1 MKLLISGYCPHGNS
15 GYGLQTE
22 HLFNLFV
29 KNHDVFL
36 VFWDLSEQDD
46 HSTMSYREFSKLKF
60 NKHVEND
67 AKMYMPTK
75 PLSNFKNEYW
85 KDMEWVVRDCKPD
98 RIVTIHDI
106 WTIPTEVKPFDV
118 PMYGWVPIHYDPPEV
133 QTIVNL
139 RNYETVW
146 SMSLWG
152 KGVLQEYHHDVRHV
166 PHFIDD
172 VFFDGIFSNSER
184 RKKTRKMIGVVDHAF
199 VVLMVARNTEKSNR
213 KGFNVALQA
222 FSAYKRTKNP
232 LAHLHLHTNING
244 ATDIKQLAEELKL
257 GDCVTCTNQERL
269 GEYNISKEYMR
280 DLYLASDLLLCTS
293 AAEGFGL
300 PNIEAQCC
308 GIPVVATNCTAISE
322 SVVMGRLSE
331 PSHALTGNP
340 GSFSQPH
347 PNNVFAD
354 IVHVERN
361 PYTQIEK
368 NNARNALWSR
378 FNKGSIERAI
388 YDGFSSVK
396 SNARFFYLPHEL
408 HTYNLDHEFYTYDGK
423 TLYSN
428 DPEIKPHALDDNFD
442 VTELESHDIRVRYM
456 CEDFYI
462 TPDKKLYKGDELLCD
477 VQETDQLCKFG
488 GNIWLYNQESG
499 MRSWSHSKTI
509 PNIDVI
515 HGNRFDADILSIH
528 CHDNKALIHLSDGT
542 GLIHDLDDNVS
553 QKIIIRDMMVRC
565 FVVAEDR
572 VLVFGKLQENN
583 IVKVLKY
590 KSLEINE

>member
-22 HLFNLFV
+22 HLLNSFA
-29 KNHDVFL
+29 KDHDVFL
-36 VFWDLSEQDD
+36 VFWDLNERDD
-46 HSTMSYREFSKLKF
+46 HSIMSYKEFSKLKF
-60 NKHVEND
+60 NKHVD
-67 AKMYMPTK
+67 HDVKMYIPTK
-75 PLSNFKNEYW
+75 PLSNFKNDYW
-85 KDMEWVVRDCKPD
+85 KDMGWVVGDCKPD

-146 SMSLWG
+146 SMSMWG

-232 LAHLHLHTNING
+232 LAHLHMHTNING
-244 ATDIKQLAEELKL
+244 ATDVKKLVEELKL
-257 GDCVTCTNQERL
+257 GDCVTCTDQEIL
-269 GEYNISKEYMR
+269 STYDISKEYMR
-280 DLYLASDLLLCTS
+280 DLYLASDVLMCTS

-361 PYTQIEK
+361 PYTQMEK
-368 NNARNALWSR
+368 NNTRNTLWSR
-378 FNKGSIERAI
+378 FNKTSVERAI
-388 YDGFSSVK
+388 DDGFSGGK
-396 SNARFFYLPHEL
+396 TNIKFFYLPHEL
-408 HTYNLDHEFYTYDGK
+408 HTYNIDHECYTYDGK
-423 TLYSN
+423 TLHPF
-428 DPEIKPHALDDNFD
+428 DPEIEMRALDDNFD
-442 VTELESHDIRVRYM
+442 VAELESDDIRVRCM
-456 CEDFYI
+456 CEDHYI
-462 TPDKKLYKGDELLCD
+462 TSDKKLYKGDEFLCD
-477 VQETDQLCKFG
+477 VQETDQLCKLD

-499 MRSWSHSKTI
+499 ARSWSHSRTI

-515 HGNRFDADILSIH
+515 HGNRFDVKVLSVH

-542 GLIHDLDDNVS
+542 GFIHDLDENVS
-553 QKIIIRDMMVRC
+553 QKIIIRDMNVRC

-572 VLVFGKLQENN
+572 VMVFGKLQENN
-583 IVKVLKY
+583 IVKLLKY